1 MTPQMIHGSKKV
13 RLAGVKVQDERLI
26 TLVCRVPEHADINI
40 ETLQRA
46 LKSRL
51 AARAARADD
60 QVELTAGLLGRWVR
74 EEMEALLAEVSR
86 ARQPLN

>member
-1 MTPQMIHGSKKV
+1 
-13 RLAGVKVQDERLI
+13 LAGVKVQDERLI
-26 TLVCRVPEHADINI
+26 TLVCRVPEHADIDL

-51 AARAARADD
+51 AARVARADD
-60 QVELTAGLLGRWVR
+60 QVQITAGLLGRWVR
-74 EEMEALLAEVSR
+74 EEMETLLAQLSR

>member
-1 MTPQMIHGSKKV
+1 MIHGSKKV

-40 ETLQRA
+40 E
-46 LKSRL
+46 
-51 AARAARADD
+51 ARADD